1 MDEFDIINF
10 FPKYPNIDKLP
21 DKILNPTHSNF
32 YQSIYNKKEFYD
44 KKLSRIEDVPNEGSG
59 QLMNHQ
65 EIISRFMSSHTPYS
79 GLLLIH
85 EMGTG
90 KSCSA
95 FAVTE
100 KIRKETWIEAS
111 QEELTTTNIV
121 LKKELA
127 KKRIESSLFKGV
139 LVFARGENLINNL
152 IKELTEKCTDG
163 KYLPTEWDTNR
174 ERDIRIKKRLSS
186 YYKFF
191 TFERFAKDLSLQTDE
206 YISNNYSNRIIIIDE
221 VHNLRLQPKKK
232 IVKSDYVNIYKQFW
246 RLLHKTY
253 GCKVLLLS
261 GTPMKDQPEEIAGI
275 MNLLLPEDKQLPV
288 KKSFEEEY
296 LQERTKNDN
305 TIFTVKDDK
314 KEELKKIFKG
324 YVSYLR
330 SMVSTVKKEFI
341 GKQIGDLEHFI
352 VDEDNMSEHQT
363 NYYKEALSK
372 DIKEN
377 GDNLAKT
384 GVYSNSRQASL
395 FVFPDGSY
403 GSDGFK
409 KYIPEVKKASGNK
422 VRRLEKKFDNEIR
435 GTDQEKLNIIN
446 KYSSKYAKTIEN
458 ILNNKD
464 KCTFIYC
471 EFVEG
476 SGIILLAELLK
487 KFGFSESKGDD
498 IKDGS
503 IKPRFAVISNIT
515 SSYKQTANV
524 VNEFIKP
531 RNYKGEYIQVI
542 IGSRVIGEGIS
553 LKNVRNINILTPHWN
568 YSETD
573 QAIARGIRAGSHRVL
588 IEKGL
593 NPIVEI
599 FQRVSIPNDKSIM
612 SIDLFMYQKSEV
624 KDISIKSMERL
635 LKESAFDCQLN
646 YDRNISIYENMR
658 ECEYMNCDY
667 KCQGIKNID
676 IKNEDLST
684 YNLYYID
691 KVRDE
696 IIQKISLIF
705 KDVFTIELTDIQ
717 NILPEYTLFEIITA
731 LKTMINES
739 YIIKNKY
746 GFSSYIRE
754 NNDIYFLIDSLSAKS
769 NIFSEYY
776 IKYPCIK
783 VEKDFS
789 SILQELTH
797 KSFPTILNTLVELEH
812 INKTGEFEDLFF
824 SLNIEIQEIF
834 IEAAILAQ
842 KTGIKKN
849 IVLQNNILS
858 IMKPFII
865 KIEHFD
871 ISTLLK
877 TQFLYRCFNNETN
890 EWSNCSD
897 DILEKLK
904 ETEKTKQQEVVE
916 NEYGYSG
923 LLNPSTK
930 AFCIR
935 DLASINDTD
944 PRNRSPGKVC
954 SSWTIPN
961 LLKILVTLKLKI
973 PADFKID
980 NKNVSGMNAEDL
992 FKIIKKAGSAKDL
1005 YKDIDKANK
1014 NKIDEYK
1021 YILYWSKLMKKQGMC
1036 ENIQKFLSENNLL
1049 VTDTTCGATKKKRK
1063 EDEDE

>member
-32 YQSIYNKKEFYD
+32 YQSIYRKKEFYD
-44 KKLSRIEDVPNEGSG
+44 KKLSRIEDVPIEGSG
-59 QLMNHQ
+59 QFMNHQ
-65 EIISRFMSSHTPYS
+65 EIISRFMSSHTQYS

-100 KIRKETWIEAS
+100 KIRKETWIEPS
-111 QEELTTTNIV
+111 LEELTTTNIV

-127 KKRIESSLFKGV
+127 KKRIDSCLFKGV

-163 KYLPTEWDTNR
+163 RYLPTEWDTQR
-174 ERDIRIKKRLSS
+174 ERDIRIKKKIGS

-191 TFERFAKDLSLQTDE
+191 TFERFAKDLSIQSDE
-206 YISNNYSNRIIIIDE
+206 YILNNYSNRIIIIDE

-253 GCKVLLLS
+253 GCKILLLS

-275 MNLLLPEDKQLPV
+275 MNLLLAEDKQLPT

-296 LQERTKNDN
+296 LIERTKNN
-305 TIFTVKDDK
+305 NSIFTVKDDK
-314 KEELKKIFKG
+314 KEKLKSIFKG

-330 SMVSTVKKEFI
+330 AMVSFVKKEFI
-341 GKQIGDLEHFI
+341 GKKIGELEHFI

-363 NYYKEALSK
+363 KYYKEALSK

-377 GDNLAKT
+377 GDDLTKT

-395 FVFPDGSY
+395 FVFPDGTY
-403 GSDGFK
+403 GSEGFK
-409 KYIPEVKKASGNK
+409 KYMPEVKKASGNK
-422 VRRLEKKFDNEIR
+422 VRSLDKNFDNEIR
-435 GTDQEKLNIIN
+435 GTDDEKLNIIK
-446 KYSSKYAKTIEN
+446 KYSSKYAKTIKN
-458 ILNNKD
+458 ILDNKD

-476 SGIILLAELLK
+476 SGIILLSELLK
-487 KFGFSESKGDD
+487 KFGFTESKGED

-503 IKPRFAVISNIT
+503 IKSRFAVISNIT
-515 SSYKQTANV
+515 SSYKQTSNI
-524 VNEFIKP
+524 VNEFNKP
-531 RNYKGEYIQVI
+531 RNYKADYIQVI

-573 QAIARGIRAGSHRVL
+573 QAIARGIRAGSHKVL

-593 NPIVEI
+593 NPTVDI
-599 FQRVSIPNDKSIM
+599 FQRVSIPTDNSL
-612 SIDLFMYQKSEV
+612 SIDLFMYEKSEA

-667 KCQGIKNID
+667 KCQGITNID
-676 IKNEDLST
+676 IKDEDLST

-696 IIQKISLIF
+696 IIEKIKVIF
-705 KDVFTIELTDIQ
+705 KDVFIIELLDIK
-717 NILPEYTLFEIITA
+717 NILSEYTLFEIITA

-739 YIIKNKY
+739 YVINNKY

-754 NNDIYFLIDSLSAKS
+754 NNNIYFLIDSLSAKS

-783 VEKDFS
+783 VETKFS
-789 SILQELTH
+789 DILQKLTN
-797 KSFPTILNTLVELEH
+797 KSFPTILNTLIKLED
-812 INKTGEFEDLFF
+812 ISKTREFEELFF
-824 SLNIEIQEIF
+824 SLSIEVQEIF
-834 IEAAILAQ
+834 LEAAILAQ

-849 IVLQNNILS
+849 VVLQNNILS
-858 IMKPFII
+858 VMKPYII
-865 KIEHFD
+865 NIENFD

-877 TQFLYRCFNNETN
+877 TYSLYRCFNNDNN

-897 DILEKLK
+897 DILQKLK
-904 ETEKTKQQEVVE
+904 ETEKIKQQEVVE

-935 DLASINDTD
+935 DLSSIKDTD

-973 PADFKID
+973 PTDFKID
-980 NKNVSGMNAEDL
+980 NKNVSAMKADDL

-1005 YKDIDKANK
+1005 YKDVDKADK

-1063 EDEDE
+1063 EEDE

>member
-21 DKILNPTHSNF
+21 DKILNPTHSKF

-44 KKLSRIEDVPNEGSG
+44 KKLSRIEAVPNEGSG

-100 KIRKETWIEAS
+100 KIRKDTWVDAS

-127 KKRIESSLFKGV
+127 KKRIESAIFKGV

-163 KYLPTEWDTNR
+163 KYLPAEWDTSR
-174 ERDIRIKKRLSS
+174 ERDIRIKKKLAS

-191 TFERFAKDLSLQTDE
+191 TFERFAKDLSVQSDD
-206 YISNNYSNRIIIIDE
+206 YILSNYSNRIIIIDE

-232 IVKSDYVNIYKQFW
+232 LVKSDYVNIYKQFW

-253 GCKVLLLS
+253 GCKILLLS
-261 GTPMKDQPEEIAGI
+261 GTPMKDQSEEIAGI

-296 LQERTKNDN
+296 LVERSKNN
-305 TIFTVKDDK
+305 NKIFTVNDDK

-330 SMVSTVKKEFI
+330 SMVSSVKKEFI
-341 GKQIGDLEHFI
+341 GKQLGDLEHFI
-352 VDEDNMSEHQT
+352 VDQDNMSEHQT
-363 NYYKEALSK
+363 KYYKEALAK

-377 GDNLAKT
+377 GDDLSKT
-384 GVYSNSRQASL
+384 GVYSTSRQASL
-395 FVFPDGSY
+395 FVFPDGTY
-403 GSDGFK
+403 GSVGFK
-409 KYIPEVKKASGNK
+409 KYMPEVKKASGHK
-422 VRRLEKKFDNEIR
+422 VRSLEKKFDNEIR
-435 GTDQEKLNIIN
+435 GTDIEKLDIIK
-446 KYSSKYAKTIEN
+446 KYSSKYAKTIKN
-458 ILNNKD
+458 ILDNKD

-476 SGIILLAELLK
+476 SGIILLSELLK
-487 KFGFSESKGDD
+487 KFGYSEAKGDD
-498 IKDGS
+498 IQDGL

-515 SSYKQTANV
+515 SSYKQTANI
-524 VNEFIKP
+524 VNEFNKP

-573 QAIARGIRAGSHRVL
+573 QAIARGIRAGSHKIL

-599 FQRVSIPNDKSIM
+599 FQRVSIPNDNSL
-612 SIDLFMYQKSEV
+612 SIDLFMYEKSEA

-667 KCQGIKNID
+667 KCQGIKDPD
-676 IKNEDLST
+676 IHNEDLST

-696 IIQKISLIF
+696 IIEKIKLIF

-731 LKTMINES
+731 LKTVINES

-746 GFSSYIRE
+746 GFTSYIRE
-754 NNDIYFLIDSLSAKS
+754 NNNIYFLIDSLSAKS

-783 VEKDFS
+783 LETDFS
-789 SILQELTH
+789 DMLQQLTR
-797 KSFPTILNTLVELEH
+797 KSFPTILNTLIDIDNVK
-812 INKTGEFEDLFF
+812 NFEELFF

-834 IEAAILAQ
+834 LEAAILA
-842 KTGIKKN
+842 KNTGIDKN
-849 IVLQNNILS
+849 SNLQNNILTA
-858 IMKPFII
+858 MKPYII
-865 KIEHFD
+865 SIENFY
-871 ISTLLK
+871 ISTVLNSESLH
-877 TQFLYRCFNNETN
+877 RCFNNDNN
-890 EWSNCSD
+890 EWSNCPD
-897 DILEKLK
+897 DILKKLK
-904 ETEKTKQQEVVE
+904 EIEKTKQQEVVE

-923 LLNPSTK
+923 LLNPTTK

-935 DLASINDTD
+935 DLASINETD

-973 PADFKID
+973 PTDFEID
-980 NKNVSGMNAEDL
+980 KKNVSGMTADDL

-1036 ENIQKFLSENNLL
+1036 ENIQKFLSENNLII
-1049 VTDTTCGATKKKRK
+1049 TDVTCGATKKKRK
-1063 EDEDE
+1063 EDE

>member
-10 FPKYPNIDKLP
+10 FPKYANIDKLP
-21 DKILNPTHSNF
+21 DKILNPTRSNF
-32 YQSIYNKKEFYD
+32 YQSIYTKKEFYD
-44 KKLSRIEDVPNEGSG
+44 KKLSRIEDVPTEGSG

-65 EIISRFMSSHTPYS
+65 EIISRFMSSHTPYT

-100 KIRKETWIEAS
+100 KIRNETWIDPS
-111 QEELTTTNIV
+111 LEELTTTNIV

-127 KKRIESSLFKGV
+127 KRRIDSCLFKGV

-163 KYLPTEWDTNR
+163 KYLPREWDTQR
-174 ERDIRIKKRLSS
+174 ERDIRIKKKLAS

-191 TFERFAKDLSLQTDE
+191 TFERFAKDLSIQSDE
-206 YISNNYSNRIIIIDE
+206 YILNTYSNRIIIIDE

-261 GTPMKDQPEEIAGI
+261 GTPMKDQAEEIAGI
-275 MNLLLPEDKQLPV
+275 MNLLLPEDKQLPT

-296 LQERTKNDN
+296 LIERTKNN
-305 TIFTVKDDK
+305 NSIFTVKDDK
-314 KEELKKIFKG
+314 KQELKTIFKG
-324 YVSYLR
+324 RVSYLR
-330 SMVSTVKKEFI
+330 AMVSTVKKEFI
-341 GKQIGDLEHFI
+341 GEKIGELEHFI
-352 VDEDNMSEHQT
+352 VDEDNMSDHQT
-363 NYYKEALSK
+363 KYYKEALSK

-377 GDNLAKT
+377 GDDLTKT

-403 GSDGFK
+403 GSEGFK

-422 VRRLEKKFDNEIR
+422 VRNLEKKFDNEIR
-435 GTDQEKLNIIN
+435 GTDDEKLNIIK
-446 KYSSKYAKTIEN
+446 KYSSKYAKTIKN
-458 ILNNKD
+458 ILENKD
-464 KCTFIYC
+464 KCAFIYC

-476 SGIILLAELLK
+476 SGIILLSELLK
-487 KFGFSESKGDD
+487 KFGYSEAKGDD

-503 IKPRFAVISNIT
+503 IKSRFAVISNIT
-515 SSYKQTANV
+515 SSYKQTSNI
-524 VNEFIKP
+524 VNEFNKP
-531 RNYKGEYIQVI
+531 RNYKGDYIQVI

-573 QAIARGIRAGSHRVL
+573 QAIARGIRVGSHKIL

-593 NPIVEI
+593 NVVVEI
-599 FQRVSIPNDKSIM
+599 FQRVSIPDDKSTM
-612 SIDLFMYQKSEV
+612 SIDLFMYEKSEA

-667 KCQGIKNID
+667 KCQGIKKID
-676 IKNEDLST
+676 IKEQDQDLST

-696 IIQKISLIF
+696 IIEKVKLIF
-705 KDVFTIELTDIQ
+705 KDVFTTELDDIK
-717 NILPEYTLFEIITA
+717 NMLPEYTLFEIITA

-739 YIIKNKY
+739 YVINNKY

-754 NNDIYFLIDSLSAKS
+754 NNNIYFLIDSLSAKS

-783 VEKDFS
+783 VETDFYD
-789 SILQELTH
+789 ILQELTH
-797 KSFPTILNTLVELEH
+797 KSFPTILDTLINIDKVE
-812 INKTGEFEDLFF
+812 KFEEIFF
-824 SLNIEIQEIF
+824 SLSVEIQEIF
-834 IEAAILAQ
+834 LEAAILSQ
-842 KTGIKKN
+842 KIDIKKN
-849 IVLQNNILS
+849 VILQNNILT
-858 IMKPFII
+858 IMKPYII
-865 KIEHFD
+865 KIENFD

-877 TQFLYRCFNNETN
+877 LDSIYRCFNNDN
-890 EWSNCSD
+890 NKWSNCSA
-897 DILEKLK
+897 DILDKIK
-904 ETEKTKQQEVVE
+904 EHEKTKQQEVVE
-916 NEYGYSG
+916 NDYGYSG

-935 DLASINDTD
+935 DLSSIKDAD

-973 PADFKID
+973 PTDFKID

-1036 ENIQKFLSENNLL
+1036 ENIQKFLSENNLII
-1049 VTDTTCGATKKKRK
+1049 TDATCGATKKKRK

>member
-21 DKILNPTHSNF
+21 DKILNPTHSKF

-44 KKLSRIEDVPNEGSG
+44 KKLSRIEVVPNEGSG

-100 KIRKETWIEAS
+100 KIRKETWVDAS

-127 KKRIESSLFKGV
+127 KNRIESAIFKGV

-163 KYLPTEWDTNR
+163 KYLPTEWDTSR
-174 ERDIRIKKRLSS
+174 ERDIRIKKKISS

-191 TFERFAKDLSLQTDE
+191 TFERFAKDLSVQSDD
-206 YISNNYSNRIIIIDE
+206 YILSNYSNRIIIIDE

-232 IVKSDYVNIYKQFW
+232 LVKSDYVNIYKQFW

-253 GCKVLLLS
+253 GCKILLLS
-261 GTPMKDQPEEIAGI
+261 GTPMKDQSEEIAGI

-288 KKSFEEEY
+288 KKPFQEEY
-296 LQERTKNDN
+296 LVERSKNN
-305 TIFTVKDDK
+305 NKIFTVNDDK

-330 SMVSTVKKEFI
+330 SMVSSVKKEFI
-341 GKQIGDLEHFI
+341 GKQLGDLEHFI
-352 VDEDNMSEHQT
+352 VDQDNMSEHQT
-363 NYYKEALSK
+363 KYYKEALSK

-377 GDNLAKT
+377 GDDLSKT
-384 GVYSNSRQASL
+384 GVYSSSRQASL

-403 GSDGFK
+403 GSVGFK
-409 KYIPEVKKASGNK
+409 KYMPEVKKASGHK
-422 VRRLEKKFDNEIR
+422 VRSLEKKFDNEIR
-435 GTDQEKLNIIN
+435 GTDIEKLDIIK
-446 KYSSKYAKTIEN
+446 KYSSKYAKTIKN
-458 ILNNKD
+458 ILDNKD

-476 SGIILLAELLK
+476 SGIILLSELLK
-487 KFGFSESKGDD
+487 KFGYSEAKGDD
-498 IKDGS
+498 IQDGV

-515 SSYKQTANV
+515 SSYKQTANI
-524 VNEFIKP
+524 VNEFNKP

-573 QAIARGIRAGSHRVL
+573 QAIARGIRAGSHKIL

-599 FQRVSIPNDKSIM
+599 FQRVSIPNDNSL
-612 SIDLFMYQKSEV
+612 SIDLFMYEKSEA

-667 KCQGIKNID
+667 KCQGIKDPHRI
-676 IKNEDLST
+676 NEDLST

-696 IIQKISLIF
+696 IIEKIKLIF
-705 KDVFTIELTDIQ
+705 KDVFTIELSDIQ

-731 LKTMINES
+731 LKTVINES

-746 GFSSYIRE
+746 GFTSYIRE
-754 NNDIYFLIDSLSAKS
+754 NNNIYFLIDSLSAKS

-783 VEKDFS
+783 VETDFS
-789 SILQELTH
+789 DMLQVLTR
-797 KSFPTILNTLVELEH
+797 KSFPTILNTLIDIDNVE
-812 INKTGEFEDLFF
+812 NFEELFF

-834 IEAAILAQ
+834 LEAAILAK
-842 KTGIKKN
+842 KTGIEKN
-849 IVLQNNILS
+849 INLQNNILTA
-858 IMKPFII
+858 MKPYII
-865 KIEHFD
+865 SIENFY
-871 ISTLLK
+871 ISTVLNSESLH
-877 TQFLYRCFNNETN
+877 RCFNNDNN
-890 EWSNCSD
+890 EWSNCPD
-897 DILEKLK
+897 DILKKLK
-904 ETEKTKQQEVVE
+904 EIEKTKQQEVVE

-923 LLNPSTK
+923 LLNPTTK

-935 DLASINDTD
+935 DLASINETD

-973 PADFKID
+973 PNDFEID
-980 NKNVSGMNAEDL
+980 KKNVSGMTADDL
-992 FKIIKKAGSAKDL
+992 FKIIKKAGSAREL
-1005 YKDIDKANK
+1005 YSSIDKADE
-1014 NKIDEYK
+1014 NKIEEYK
-1021 YILYWSKLMKKQGMC
+1021 YILYWSKKMKKEGMC
-1036 ENIQKFLSENNLL
+1036 KNIEKFLSENNL
-1049 VTDTTCGATKKKRK
+1049 VITDTTCGATKKKRK
-1063 EDEDE
+1063 EDE